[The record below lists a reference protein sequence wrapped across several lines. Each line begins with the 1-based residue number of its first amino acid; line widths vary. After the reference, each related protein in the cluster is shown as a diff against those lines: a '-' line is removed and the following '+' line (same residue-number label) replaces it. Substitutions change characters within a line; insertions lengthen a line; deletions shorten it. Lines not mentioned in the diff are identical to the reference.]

1 MAKKYVVTL
10 TAKERQELGCLIDR
24 GQAAARKL
32 MHARIL
38 LKADSGPDGPG
49 WEDARIAEALDIH
62 VTTVEDVRKLFVLE
76 GLEAALNRRAPRR
89 EYTRKLDGLGEA
101 HLVALACG
109 PRPQDQPRWTLQLL
123 ADKLVELE
131 YVDSVS
137 TETVRR
143 TLKKTKSS
151 RG

>member
-1 MAKKYVVTL
+1 MAKKYFVTL
-10 TAKERQELGCLIDR
+10 TGEERQELGCLINR
-24 GQAAARKL
+24 GKAAARKL
-32 MHARIL
+32 MHARVV
-38 LKADSGPDGPG
+38 LKADSGPEGPG
-49 WEDARIAEALDIH
+49 WKDERIAEALDINL
-62 VTTVEDVRKLFVLE
+62 TTVEGVRKLFVLE
-76 GLEAALNRRAPRR
+76 GLEAALSRRAPRR
-89 EYTRKLDGLGEA
+89 EYTRKLDGRGEA
-101 HLVALACG
+101 HLVALTCG
-109 PRPQDQPRWTLQLL
+109 PPPQDQPCWTLQLL